1 MCFYARDDG
10 CLYPQGDPEMKSYPL
25 LRQDIFAWCL
35 AVVLPLLWVVLY
47 LSFPQN
53 MALVIYLVVALVWV
67 LLDRTNLMKQ
77 GITPP
82 SWLWFPFYFVYLR
95 QRDQSQGKPWRLL
108 QVWVLCTALS
118 FVALYQFS
126 KQSGTENLAQSA
138 CGLVTKILR
147 DEGYDERCIRVTDMQ
162 EEVSGRFWRAQALLN
177 TGVKEPVTIERR
189 GREIYVML
197 PEAGE

>member
-1 MCFYARDDG
+1 MPGRRA
-10 CLYPQGDPEMKSYPL
+10 S
-25 LRQDIFAWCL
+25 
-35 AVVLPLLWVVLY
+35 
-47 LSFPQN
+47 
-53 MALVIYLVVALVWV
+53 VALGGAVPELSAEHGACHLSGRRAGLGAAGPDKPDEAGHHTAV
-67 LLDRTNLMKQ
+67 
-77 GITPP
+77 
-82 SWLWFPFYFVYLR
+82 WLWFPFYFVYLR

>member
-10 CLYPQGDPEMKSYPL
+10 CLYQPGDPEMKPYPL

-47 LSFPQN
+47 LNFPQN

-95 QRDQSQGKPWRLL
+95 QRDQRQGKPWRLL
-108 QVWVLCTALS
+108 QVWLLCTALS

-126 KQSGTENLAQSA
+126 KQSDTESLAQSA
-138 CGLVTKILR
+138 CTVVTRILR
-147 DEGYDERCIRVTDMQ
+147 DDGSDERCIRVINMK

-177 TGVKEPVTIERR
+177 TGSKEPVTIEDR
-189 GREIYVML
+189 GQDIYVML
-197 PEAGE
+197 PERGE